1 MVPCPTT
8 LQLLIKNEDFDY
20 YLIVVVRVGL
30 KENMAESKRYHNW
43 WNYMPVF
50 IVKNHSQAVFCLE
63 EKWSLCSILNCA
75 IFHNFPK

>member
-30 KENMAESKRYHNW
+30 KENMAE
-43 WNYMPVF
+43 
-50 IVKNHSQAVFCLE
+50 
-63 EKWSLCSILNCA
+63 
-75 IFHNFPK
+75 